1 MIAVEKFRTK
11 TDIKKQL
18 EDYLSDHQDM
28 FIQSITTVEE
38 EGDESV
44 VVVFNDDP
52 GYKNTMVME
61 ENGIGINLEQIGS

>member
-28 FIQSITTVEE
+28 FIQSITAVEE